1 MPTDVY
7 GIPLL
12 PLLALVGGL
21 IGLVKKDFLE
31 SIMALFLIAFGLLGV
46 LPAIGVD
53 ISGVQEVIDSATTPD
68 TGTGTGTGTTN

>member
-12 PLLALVGGL
+12 PLLALIGGL

-31 SIMALFLIAFGLLGV
+31 TIMALFLIVFGLLGI
-46 LPAIGVD
+46 LPLLGVD
-53 ISGVQEVIDSATTPD
+53 LSAVTSALDSNAQ
-68 TGTGTGTGTTN
+68 